1 MWLRFAASMATAMGA
16 ATLAVATAT
25 YFMGVKDDGS
35 AWAALTIAGIITVL
49 MPIIPW
55 RQLRQL
61 RAGA

>member
-1 MWLRFAASMATAMGA
+1 
-16 ATLAVATAT
+16 VATAT

-61 RAGA
+61 RTSA